1 MNIRIDAKNLC
12 LIAYYDPKSAPGKFE
27 FTFNAS
33 LWYKADKLEQAKIAL
48 RAIRL
53 SDRDREDLL
62 AYWLN
67 TKRIKAGDLEL
78 LKRNAVEV
86 TEEEKAKED
95 DAMAELLSDDY
106 GYDKAPDAVVKET
119 PVDASVEPPGID
131 IAPKAKKAQEGLLK
145 PARKARTKRTK
156 KADGEDA
163 L

>member
-33 LWYKADKLEQAKIAL
+33 PWYKASKLEQAKIAL
-48 RAIRL
+48 RTIRL

-62 AYWLN
+62 AYWVN
-67 TKRIKAGDLEL
+67 TKRVNAGDLEL

-86 TEEEKAKED
+86 SAEEKAEED
-95 DAMAELLSDDY
+95 DAMAELLGADY
-106 GYDKAPDAVVKET
+106 GYDKGTEADAVKT
-119 PVDASVEPPGID
+119 PVEAPEELPAID
-131 IAPKAKKAQEGLLK
+131 VAPKAEKAQEGLLK
-145 PARKARTKRTK
+145 PAKRGRPKRAK
-156 KADGEDA
+156 KEE

>member
-48 RAIRL
+48 RNIRL

-62 AYWLN
+62 AYWVN
-67 TKRIKAGDLEL
+67 TKRVHANDLAIL
-78 LKRNAVEV
+78 TRNAEEV

-95 DAMAELLSDDY
+95 DAMAELLGEKY
-106 GYDKAPDAVVKET
+106 GYDDDFDGTEADLVKT
-119 PVDASVEPPGID
+119 PVEAPAEVPAID
-131 IAPKAKKAQEGLLK
+131 VAPEAEKAQEGLLK
-145 PARKARTKRTK
+145 PARKGAAKRGRKATK
-156 KADGEDA
+156 
-163 L
+163 